1 MNSNNQLQPKLI
13 RLRMSGI
20 LDNLDARI
28 TQAEEAKW
36 GYTDFLIALLEDEIE
51 RRETKALGL
60 RFKRSGMDSQKT
72 FQTFDFS
79 FNCRIHQPLFKE
91 LATCGYIEKKENVFL
106 LGPSGVGKTHL
117 ANALGHEA
125 IRKGYDVYLRRTINA
140 LKWLNS
146 GRGDNS
152 YDRRLKALTDVPLLI
167 LDDYGLNDMTKVQQG
182 DLYEIICGRYERA
195 STIITSNRDFS
206 EWQTIFE
213 NSLIGTAAMDRLIHR
228 AKKIV
233 IEGKSYR
240 METFAKN
247 NGKKVEK

>member
-1 MNSNNQLQPKLI
+1 M
-13 RLRMSGI
+13 
-20 LDNLDARI
+20 
-28 TQAEEAKW
+28 
-36 GYTDFLIALLEDEIE
+36 
-51 RRETKALGL
+51 
-60 RFKRSGMDSQKT
+60 
-72 FQTFDFS
+72 
-79 FNCRIHQPLFKE
+79 FKE

-152 YDRRLKALTDVPLLI
+152 YDRRLKALTEVPLLI